1 MKFQFCSHDFQ
12 AHVCYVQR
20 GSKAKKMGVK
30 VRDRV
35 SFAMALSNMIISNNK
50 VEKNNLYLA
59 KKLIKCLEAVGMRTL
74 FFSARLPI
82 PDPLG
87 WSSTGLVVQLIVLL
101 VKVG

>member
-1 MKFQFCSHDFQ
+1 
-12 AHVCYVQR
+12 
-20 GSKAKKMGVK
+20 MGVR

-35 SFAMALSNMIISNNK
+35 SFAVALSNMINNNNK
-50 VEKNNLYLA
+50 EEKNNLYLSE
-59 KKLIKCLEAVGMRTL
+59 KVIKRLEAVGMRTI

-87 WSSTGLVVQLIVLL
+87 WSSAGVVVQLIVLS